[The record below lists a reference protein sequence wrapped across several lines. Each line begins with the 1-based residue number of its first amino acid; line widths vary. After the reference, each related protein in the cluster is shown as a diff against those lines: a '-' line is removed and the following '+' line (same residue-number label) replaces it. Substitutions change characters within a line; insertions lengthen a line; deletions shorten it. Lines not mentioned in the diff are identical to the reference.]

1 VENAFGIL
9 KQTFR
14 ELLVKSKL
22 QIAFLPD
29 VITYYAILYNV
40 LFGQSH
46 EEVEQ
51 LLQVLQSEGLDG
63 EVVNEEPRPIDIG
76 EAVDDN
82 IAVAQASEKRKELG
96 MYLAL

>member
-1 VENAFGIL
+1 
-9 KQTFR
+9 
-14 ELLVKSKL
+14 
-22 QIAFLPD
+22 
-29 VITYYAILYNV
+29 
-40 LFGQSH
+40 
-46 EEVEQ
+46 VEQ